1 MDDSRQKNFFLI
13 GFLFIVIIFIN
24 VYIKS
29 VDLSAK
35 PTKSSQLNTNNNV
48 VLPNNENQI
57 KEENKITNEEEADK
71 QDNNNENNSKYYY
84 SSDDKYYL
92 ILTENKRNFSNEEMG
107 TTDNRYIL
115 NIDEYYSTNSLT
127 GKYIIENNTITLFIE
142 AGCKNEKGDF
152 NCVIPDGIKINKINN
167 INTMT
172 LEYNDKEIYLG
183 NIKLALEN

>member
-48 VLPNNENQI
+48 VLPNNEDQI
-57 KEENKITNEEEADK
+57 KEENKITNEEVDK
-71 QDNNNENNSKYYY
+71 QDNNENNSKYYY